1 MAAAFKFA
9 YNLSYKRLKMIQK
22 VEILKQTELLGRR
35 LTVYGTAQEPLF
47 LAKDVADWL
56 EHTNPSAMLKMIDDD
71 EKRKVFCNLP
81 NLNKDYKP
89 CESSS
94 YMGAN
99 YLFLT
104 EDGLYEVIMQSNLP
118 IAKQFKKGVKQ
129 ILKEIRTTG
138 GYIATQANET
148 PEMIM
153 ARALKV
159 AEYTIEEHEKRMK
172 ALAEENEAQ
181 KRINKQLEADTQ
193 MKAEEIK
200 KLTPDADYARQTLTA
215 VNTWNTNIIAKEMG
229 MSAVTLN
236 QHLQR
241 LGIQYKQ
248 HKVWILSAK
257 YQGKGYTKTQ
267 TYNYFNSAGEV
278 CTRMQQEW
286 TEVGRRW
293 LLELWK
299 QGKFSGSAV

>member
-1 MAAAFKFA
+1 M
-9 YNLSYKRLKMIQK
+9 
-22 VEILKQTELLGRR
+22 
-35 LTVYGTAQEPLF
+35 YGTAQEPLF
-47 LAKDVADWL
+47 LAKDIAEWI
-56 EHTNPSAMLKMIDDD
+56 EHSNPAAMLNTVDED
-71 EKRKVFCNLP
+71 EKGIRIVYTLGGDQKVNV
-81 NLNKDYKP
+81 
-89 CESSS
+89 
-94 YMGAN
+94 
-99 YLFLT
+99 LT
-104 EDGLYEVIMQSNLP
+104 EDGLYEVLMQSRKP

-138 GYIATQANET
+138 GYIATQVNET

-159 AEYTIEEHEKRMK
+159 AEHTIEEHEKRMK

-248 HKVWILSAK
+248 HKVWVLSAK

-293 LLELWK
+293 LLELWH

>member
-1 MAAAFKFA
+1 MQ
-9 YNLSYKRLKMIQK
+9 NLNEKSALERQVFNNSQFGELRISGTPDKPMFCLNDVCKALGLGNVTALKSRLDEKGFTTIKALTSGGNQQMIFINEPNLYRCIFQSRK
-22 VEILKQTELLGRR
+22 AEAEQFQDWVFNEIL
-35 LTVYGTAQEPLF
+35 
-47 LAKDVADWL
+47 
-56 EHTNPSAMLKMIDDD
+56 PSI
-71 EKRKVFCNLP
+71 RK
-81 NLNKDYKP
+81 
-89 CESSS
+89 S
-94 YMGAN
+94 
-99 YLFLT
+99 
-104 EDGLYEVIMQSNLP
+104 
-118 IAKQFKKGVKQ
+118 
-129 ILKEIRTTG
+129 G
-138 GYIATQANET
+138 GYIASQANET

-159 AEYTIEEHEKRMK
+159 AEHTIEEHEKRMK

-267 TYNYFNSAGEV
+267 TYNYFNSAGDV

>member
-1 MAAAFKFA
+1 MQ
-9 YNLSYKRLKMIQK
+9 NLNEKSALERQVFNNSQFGELRISGTPDKPMFCLNDVCKALGLGNVTALKSRLDEKGFTTIKALTSGGNQQMIFINEPNLYRCIFQSRK
-22 VEILKQTELLGRR
+22 AEAEQFQDWVFNEIL
-35 LTVYGTAQEPLF
+35 
-47 LAKDVADWL
+47 
-56 EHTNPSAMLKMIDDD
+56 PSI
-71 EKRKVFCNLP
+71 RK
-81 NLNKDYKP
+81 
-89 CESSS
+89 S
-94 YMGAN
+94 
-99 YLFLT
+99 
-104 EDGLYEVIMQSNLP
+104 
-118 IAKQFKKGVKQ
+118 
-129 ILKEIRTTG
+129 G
-138 GYIATQANET
+138 GYIATQVNET

-159 AEYTIEEHEKRMK
+159 AEHTIEEHEKRMK

-293 LLELWK
+293 LLELWN

>member
-1 MAAAFKFA
+1 MK
-9 YNLSYKRLKMIQK
+9 NEIQ
-22 VEILKQTELLGRR
+22 VLKQTELLGRR
-35 LTVYGTAQEPLF
+35 LTVYGTMQEPLF
-47 LAKDVADWL
+47 LAKDIAEWI
-56 EHTNPSAMLKMIDDD
+56 EHSNPAAMLNTVDED
-71 EKRKVFCNLP
+71 EKGIRIVYTPGGDQKVNV
-81 NLNKDYKP
+81 
-89 CESSS
+89 
-94 YMGAN
+94 
-99 YLFLT
+99 LT
-104 EDGLYEVIMQSNLP
+104 EDGLYEVLMQSRKP

-129 ILKEIRTTG
+129 ILKEIRMTG
-138 GYIATQANET
+138 GYIATQVNET

-159 AEYTIEEHEKRMK
+159 AEHTIEEHEKRMK

-248 HKVWILSAK
+248 HKVWVLSAK

-267 TYNYFNSAGEV
+267 TYNYLNSAGEV

-293 LLELWK
+293 LLELWH

>member
-1 MAAAFKFA
+1 MK
-9 YNLSYKRLKMIQK
+9 NEIQ
-22 VEILKQTELLGRR
+22 VLKQTELLGRR

-47 LAKDVADWL
+47 LAKDIAEWI
-56 EHTNPSAMLKMIDDD
+56 EHSNPAAMLNTVDDD
-71 EKRKVFCNLP
+71 EKGIRIVYTLGGDQKVNV
-81 NLNKDYKP
+81 
-89 CESSS
+89 
-94 YMGAN
+94 
-99 YLFLT
+99 LT
-104 EDGLYEVIMQSNLP
+104 EDGLYEVLMQSRKP

-138 GYIATQANET
+138 GYIVTQANET

-159 AEYTIEEHEKRMK
+159 AEHTIEEHEKKMK

-248 HKVWILSAK
+248 HKVWVLSAK

-293 LLELWK
+293 LLELWH

>member
-1 MAAAFKFA
+1 MK
-9 YNLSYKRLKMIQK
+9 NEIQ
-22 VEILKQTELLGRR
+22 VLKQTELLGRR
-35 LTVYGTAQEPLF
+35 LTVYGTMQEPLF
-47 LAKDVADWL
+47 LAKEVAELIEHSDVS
-56 EHTNPSAMLKMIDDD
+56 TMLRTVDED
-71 EKRKVFCNLP
+71 EKLTQTFFGSGQGREMWL
-81 NLNKDYKP
+81 
-89 CESSS
+89 
-94 YMGAN
+94 
-99 YLFLT
+99 LT
-104 EDGLYEVIMQSNLP
+104 ENGLYEILMQSRKP

-159 AEYTIEEHEKRMK
+159 AEHTIEEHEKKMK

-248 HKVWILSAK
+248 HKIWVLSAK

-293 LLELWK
+293 LLELWH

>member
-1 MAAAFKFA
+1 MFNNSQFGELRISGTPDKPMFCLNDVCKALGLGNVTALKSRLDEKGFTTIKALTSGGNQQMIFINEP
-9 YNLSYKRLKMIQK
+9 NLYRCIFQSRKAEAEQFQDW
-22 VEILKQTELLGRR
+22 VFNEIL
-35 LTVYGTAQEPLF
+35 
-47 LAKDVADWL
+47 
-56 EHTNPSAMLKMIDDD
+56 PSI
-71 EKRKVFCNLP
+71 RK
-81 NLNKDYKP
+81 
-89 CESSS
+89 S
-94 YMGAN
+94 
-99 YLFLT
+99 
-104 EDGLYEVIMQSNLP
+104 
-118 IAKQFKKGVKQ
+118 
-129 ILKEIRTTG
+129 G
-138 GYIATQANET
+138 GYIATQVNET

-159 AEYTIEEHEKRMK
+159 AEHTIEEHEKRMK

-248 HKVWILSAK
+248 HKVWVLSAK

-293 LLELWK
+293 LLELWH

>member
-1 MAAAFKFA
+1 MK
-9 YNLSYKRLKMIQK
+9 NEIQ
-22 VEILKQTELLGRR
+22 VLKQTELLGRR
-35 LTVYGTAQEPLF
+35 LTVYGTMQEPLF
-47 LAKDVADWL
+47 LAKDIAEWI
-56 EHTNPSAMLKMIDDD
+56 EHSNPAAMLNTVDDD
-71 EKRKVFCNLP
+71 EKGIRIVYTPGGDQKVNV
-81 NLNKDYKP
+81 
-89 CESSS
+89 
-94 YMGAN
+94 
-99 YLFLT
+99 LT
-104 EDGLYEVIMQSNLP
+104 EDGLYEVLMQSRKP

-159 AEYTIEEHEKRMK
+159 AEHTIEEHEKRMK

>member
-1 MAAAFKFA
+1 MK
-9 YNLSYKRLKMIQK
+9 NEIQ
-22 VEILKQTELLGRR
+22 VLKQTELLGRR

-47 LAKDVADWL
+47 LAKDIAEWI
-56 EHTNPSAMLKMIDDD
+56 EHSNPAAMLNTVDDD
-71 EKRKVFCNLP
+71 EKGIRIVYTLGGDQKVNV
-81 NLNKDYKP
+81 
-89 CESSS
+89 
-94 YMGAN
+94 
-99 YLFLT
+99 LT
-104 EDGLYEVIMQSNLP
+104 EDGLYEVLMQSRKP

-138 GYIATQANET
+138 GYIATQVNET

-159 AEYTIEEHEKRMK
+159 AEHTIEEHEKKMK

-248 HKVWILSAK
+248 HKVWVLSAK

-293 LLELWK
+293 LLELWH

>member
-1 MAAAFKFA
+1 MQ
-9 YNLSYKRLKMIQK
+9 NLNEKSALERQVFNNSQFGELRISGTPDKPMFCLNDVCKALGLGNVTALKSRLDEKGFTTIKALTSGGNQQMIFINEPNLYRCIFQSRK
-22 VEILKQTELLGRR
+22 AEAEQFQDWVFNEIL
-35 LTVYGTAQEPLF
+35 
-47 LAKDVADWL
+47 
-56 EHTNPSAMLKMIDDD
+56 PSI
-71 EKRKVFCNLP
+71 RK
-81 NLNKDYKP
+81 
-89 CESSS
+89 S
-94 YMGAN
+94 
-99 YLFLT
+99 
-104 EDGLYEVIMQSNLP
+104 
-118 IAKQFKKGVKQ
+118 
-129 ILKEIRTTG
+129 G
-138 GYIATQANET
+138 GYIATQVNET

-159 AEYTIEEHEKRMK
+159 AEHTIEEHEKRMK

-181 KRINKQLEADTQ
+181 KRIIMQLEADTQ

>member
-1 MAAAFKFA
+1 MK
-9 YNLSYKRLKMIQK
+9 NEIQ
-22 VEILKQTELLGRR
+22 VLKQTELLGRR
-35 LTVYGTAQEPLF
+35 LTVYGTMQEPLF
-47 LAKDVADWL
+47 LAKEVAELIEHSDVS
-56 EHTNPSAMLKMIDDD
+56 TMLRNVDED
-71 EKRKVFCNLP
+71 EKLTQTFFGSGQGREMWL
-81 NLNKDYKP
+81 
-89 CESSS
+89 
-94 YMGAN
+94 
-99 YLFLT
+99 LT
-104 EDGLYEVIMQSNLP
+104 ENGLYEILMQSRKP

-138 GYIATQANET
+138 GYIATQVNET

-159 AEYTIEEHEKRMK
+159 AEHTIEEHEKRMK

-193 MKAEEIK
+193 IKAEEIK

>member
-1 MAAAFKFA
+1 MV
-9 YNLSYKRLKMIQK
+9 KMNNEIQ
-22 VEILKQTELLGRR
+22 VLKQTELLGRQFE
-35 LTVYGTAQEPLF
+35 VYGSANEPLF
-47 LAKDVADWL
+47 KAKDVADIL
-56 EHTNPSAMLKMIDDD
+56 EVKNTSVLVQRIEEEEVTKL
-71 EKRKVFCNLP
+71 NLGG
-81 NLNKDYKP
+81 LQG
-89 CESSS
+89 ET
-94 YMGAN
+94 
-99 YLFLT
+99 LFLT
-104 EDGLYEVIMQSNLP
+104 EDGLYEALMQSRKP

-138 GYIATQANET
+138 GYIATQADET

-159 AEYTIEEHEKRMK
+159 AERTIEEHEKRMK

>member
-1 MAAAFKFA
+1 MQ
-9 YNLSYKRLKMIQK
+9 NLNEKSALERQVFNNSQFGELRISGTPDKPMFCLNDVCKALGLGNVTALKSRLDEKGFTTIKVLTSGGNQQMIFINEPNLYRCIFQSRK
-22 VEILKQTELLGRR
+22 AEAEQFQDWVFNEIL
-35 LTVYGTAQEPLF
+35 
-47 LAKDVADWL
+47 
-56 EHTNPSAMLKMIDDD
+56 PSI
-71 EKRKVFCNLP
+71 RK
-81 NLNKDYKP
+81 
-89 CESSS
+89 S
-94 YMGAN
+94 
-99 YLFLT
+99 
-104 EDGLYEVIMQSNLP
+104 
-118 IAKQFKKGVKQ
+118 
-129 ILKEIRTTG
+129 G
-138 GYIATQANET
+138 GYIATQVNET

-159 AEYTIEEHEKRMK
+159 AEHTIEEHEKRMK

-215 VNTWNTNIIAKEMG
+215 VNTWNTNIIAKEIG

>member
-1 MAAAFKFA
+1 MK
-9 YNLSYKRLKMIQK
+9 NEIQ
-22 VEILKQTELLGRR
+22 VLKQTELLGRR
-35 LTVYGTAQEPLF
+35 LTVYGTMQEPLF
-47 LAKDVADWL
+47 LAKDIAEWI
-56 EHTNPSAMLKMIDDD
+56 EHSNPAAMLNTVDDD
-71 EKRKVFCNLP
+71 EKGIRIVYTPGGDQKVNV
-81 NLNKDYKP
+81 
-89 CESSS
+89 
-94 YMGAN
+94 
-99 YLFLT
+99 LT
-104 EDGLYEVIMQSNLP
+104 EDGLYEVLMQSRKP

-159 AEYTIEEHEKRMK
+159 AEHTIEEHEKKMK

-193 MKAEEIK
+193 IKAEEIK

-248 HKVWILSAK
+248 HKVWVLSAK

-293 LLELWK
+293 LLELWH

>member
-1 MAAAFKFA
+1 MQ
-9 YNLSYKRLKMIQK
+9 NLNEKSALERQVFNNSQFGELRISGTPDKPMFCLNDVCKALGLGNVTALKSRLDEKGFTTIKALTSGGNQQMIFINEPNLYRCIFQSRK
-22 VEILKQTELLGRR
+22 AEAEQFQDWVFNEIL
-35 LTVYGTAQEPLF
+35 
-47 LAKDVADWL
+47 
-56 EHTNPSAMLKMIDDD
+56 PSI
-71 EKRKVFCNLP
+71 RK
-81 NLNKDYKP
+81 
-89 CESSS
+89 S
-94 YMGAN
+94 
-99 YLFLT
+99 
-104 EDGLYEVIMQSNLP
+104 
-118 IAKQFKKGVKQ
+118 
-129 ILKEIRTTG
+129 G

-159 AEYTIEEHEKRMK
+159 AEHTIEEHEKRMK

-248 HKVWILSAK
+248 HKVWVLSAK

-293 LLELWK
+293 LLELWH

>member
-1 MAAAFKFA
+1 MK
-9 YNLSYKRLKMIQK
+9 NEIQ
-22 VEILKQTELLGRR
+22 VLKQTELLGRR
-35 LTVYGTAQEPLF
+35 LTVYGTMQEPLF
-47 LAKDVADWL
+47 LAKDIAEWI
-56 EHTNPSAMLKMIDDD
+56 EHSNPAAMLNTVDDD
-71 EKRKVFCNLP
+71 EKGIRIVYTLGGDQKVNV
-81 NLNKDYKP
+81 
-89 CESSS
+89 
-94 YMGAN
+94 
-99 YLFLT
+99 LT
-104 EDGLYEVIMQSNLP
+104 EDGLYEVLMQSRKP

-159 AEYTIEEHEKRMK
+159 AEHTIEEHEKRMK

-248 HKVWILSAK
+248 HKVWVLSDK

>member
-1 MAAAFKFA
+1 MK
-9 YNLSYKRLKMIQK
+9 NEIQ
-22 VEILKQTELLGRR
+22 VLKQTELLGRQ
-35 LTVYGTAQEPLF
+35 LTVYGTMQEPLF
-47 LAKDVADWL
+47 LAKEVAELIEHSDVS
-56 EHTNPSAMLKMIDDD
+56 TMLRTVDED
-71 EKRKVFCNLP
+71 EKLTQTFFGSGQGREMRL
-81 NLNKDYKP
+81 
-89 CESSS
+89 
-94 YMGAN
+94 
-99 YLFLT
+99 LT
-104 EDGLYEVIMQSNLP
+104 ENGLYEILMQSRKP

-138 GYIATQANET
+138 GYIATQVNET

-159 AEYTIEEHEKRMK
+159 AEHTIEEHEKRMK

>member
-1 MAAAFKFA
+1 MQ
-9 YNLSYKRLKMIQK
+9 NLNEKSALERQVFNNSQFGELRISGTPDKPMFCLNDVCKALGLGNVTALKSRLDEKGFTTIKALTSGGNQQMIFINEPNLYRCIFQSRK
-22 VEILKQTELLGRR
+22 AEAEQFQDWVFNEIL
-35 LTVYGTAQEPLF
+35 
-47 LAKDVADWL
+47 
-56 EHTNPSAMLKMIDDD
+56 PSI
-71 EKRKVFCNLP
+71 RK
-81 NLNKDYKP
+81 
-89 CESSS
+89 S
-94 YMGAN
+94 
-99 YLFLT
+99 
-104 EDGLYEVIMQSNLP
+104 
-118 IAKQFKKGVKQ
+118 
-129 ILKEIRTTG
+129 G
-138 GYIATQANET
+138 GYIATQVNET

-159 AEYTIEEHEKRMK
+159 AEHTIEEHEKRMK

-286 TEVGRRW
+286 TEIGRRW

>member
-1 MAAAFKFA
+1 MK
-9 YNLSYKRLKMIQK
+9 NEIQ
-22 VEILKQTELLGRR
+22 VLKQTELLGRR
-35 LTVYGTAQEPLF
+35 LTVYGTMQEPLF
-47 LAKDVADWL
+47 LAKEVAELIEHSDVS
-56 EHTNPSAMLKMIDDD
+56 TMLRTVDED
-71 EKRKVFCNLP
+71 EKLTQTFFGSGQGREMWL
-81 NLNKDYKP
+81 
-89 CESSS
+89 
-94 YMGAN
+94 
-99 YLFLT
+99 LT
-104 EDGLYEVIMQSNLP
+104 ENGLYEILMQSRKP

-138 GYIATQANET
+138 GYIATQVNET

-159 AEYTIEEHEKRMK
+159 AEHTIEGHEKRMK

-248 HKVWILSAK
+248 HKVWVLSAK

-293 LLELWK
+293 LLELWH

>member
-1 MAAAFKFA
+1 MK
-9 YNLSYKRLKMIQK
+9 NEIQ
-22 VEILKQTELLGRR
+22 VLKQTELLGRR

-47 LAKDVADWL
+47 LAKDIAEWI
-56 EHTNPSAMLKMIDDD
+56 EHSNPAAMLNTVDED
-71 EKRKVFCNLP
+71 EKGIRIVYTLGGDQKVNV
-81 NLNKDYKP
+81 
-89 CESSS
+89 
-94 YMGAN
+94 
-99 YLFLT
+99 LT
-104 EDGLYEVIMQSNLP
+104 EDGLYEVLMQSRKP

-138 GYIATQANET
+138 GYIATQVNET

-159 AEYTIEEHEKRMK
+159 AEHTIEEHEKRMK

-248 HKVWILSAK
+248 HKVWVLSAK

-293 LLELWK
+293 LLELWH
-299 QGKFSGSAV
+299 QGTFSGSAV

>member
-1 MAAAFKFA
+1 MQ
-9 YNLSYKRLKMIQK
+9 NLNEKSALERQVFNNSQFGELRISGTPDKPMFCLNDVCKALGLGNVTALKSRLDEKGFTTIKALTSGGNQQMIFINEPNLYRCIFQSRK
-22 VEILKQTELLGRR
+22 AEAEQFQDWVFNEIL
-35 LTVYGTAQEPLF
+35 
-47 LAKDVADWL
+47 
-56 EHTNPSAMLKMIDDD
+56 PSI
-71 EKRKVFCNLP
+71 RK
-81 NLNKDYKP
+81 
-89 CESSS
+89 S
-94 YMGAN
+94 
-99 YLFLT
+99 
-104 EDGLYEVIMQSNLP
+104 
-118 IAKQFKKGVKQ
+118 
-129 ILKEIRTTG
+129 G

-159 AEYTIEEHEKRMK
+159 AEHTIEEHEKRMK

-248 HKVWILSAK
+248 HKVWVLSAK

>member
-1 MAAAFKFA
+1 MQ
-9 YNLSYKRLKMIQK
+9 NLNEKSALERQVFNNSQFGELRISGTPDKPMFCLNDVCKALGLGNVTALKSRLDEKGFTTIKALTSGGNQQMIFINEPNLYRCIFQSRK
-22 VEILKQTELLGRR
+22 AEAEQFQDWVFNEIL
-35 LTVYGTAQEPLF
+35 
-47 LAKDVADWL
+47 
-56 EHTNPSAMLKMIDDD
+56 PSI
-71 EKRKVFCNLP
+71 RK
-81 NLNKDYKP
+81 
-89 CESSS
+89 S
-94 YMGAN
+94 
-99 YLFLT
+99 
-104 EDGLYEVIMQSNLP
+104 
-118 IAKQFKKGVKQ
+118 
-129 ILKEIRTTG
+129 G
-138 GYIATQANET
+138 GYIATQVNET

-159 AEYTIEEHEKRMK
+159 AEHTIEEHEKRMK

-248 HKVWILSAK
+248 HKVWVLSAK

-293 LLELWK
+293 LLELWH

>member
-1 MAAAFKFA
+1 MK
-9 YNLSYKRLKMIQK
+9 NEIQ
-22 VEILKQTELLGRR
+22 VLKQTELLGRR
-35 LTVYGTAQEPLF
+35 LTVYGTMQEPLF
-47 LAKDVADWL
+47 LAKDIAEWI
-56 EHTNPSAMLKMIDDD
+56 EHSNPAAMLNTVDDD
-71 EKRKVFCNLP
+71 EKGIRIVYTPGGDQKVNV
-81 NLNKDYKP
+81 
-89 CESSS
+89 
-94 YMGAN
+94 
-99 YLFLT
+99 LT
-104 EDGLYEVIMQSNLP
+104 EDGLYEVLMQSRKP

-138 GYIATQANET
+138 GYIATQVNET

-159 AEYTIEEHEKRMK
+159 AEHTIEEHEKRMK

>member
-1 MAAAFKFA
+1 MK
-9 YNLSYKRLKMIQK
+9 NEIQ
-22 VEILKQTELLGRR
+22 VLKQTELLGRR

-47 LAKDVADWL
+47 LAKDIAEWI
-56 EHTNPSAMLKMIDDD
+56 EHSNPAAMLNTVDDD
-71 EKRKVFCNLP
+71 EKGIRIVYTLGGDQKVNV
-81 NLNKDYKP
+81 
-89 CESSS
+89 
-94 YMGAN
+94 
-99 YLFLT
+99 LT
-104 EDGLYEVIMQSNLP
+104 EDGLYEVLMQSRKP

-138 GYIATQANET
+138 GYIATQVNET

-159 AEYTIEEHEKRMK
+159 AEHTIEDHEKRMK

-181 KRINKQLEADTQ
+181 KLRNKQLEADTQ
-193 MKAEEIK
+193 IKAEEIK

-248 HKVWILSAK
+248 HKVWVLSAK

-293 LLELWK
+293 LLELWH

>member
-1 MAAAFKFA
+1 
-9 YNLSYKRLKMIQK
+9 MIQK

-56 EHTNPSAMLKMIDDD
+56 EHTNPSAMLKMVDDD

-104 EDGLYEVIMQSNLP
+104 EDGLYEVLMQSNLP

-159 AEYTIEEHEKRMK
+159 AEHTIEEHEKKMK
-172 ALAEENEAQ
+172 ALAEENEQAKLQ
-181 KRINKQLEADTQ
+181 NKLLEADNEQ
-193 MKAEEIK
+193 KQGEIK
-200 KLTPDADYARQTLTA
+200 KMTPFADYAQKTLLST
-215 VNTWNTNIIAKEMG
+215 NTYNTNLIAKEMG
-229 MSAVTLN
+229 MSAKTLN
-236 QHLQR
+236 QHLKR

-248 HKVWILSAK
+248 HDVWVLTSK
-257 YQGKGYTKTQ
+257 YVDKGYTKT
-267 TYNYFNSAGEV
+267 TTFNYTATDGTQRS
-278 CTRMQQEW
+278 RMQTEW
-286 TEVGRRW
+286 TERGRAFIHWLHENGRFSLAVGCP
-293 LLELWK
+293 E
-299 QGKFSGSAV
+299 

>member
-1 MAAAFKFA
+1 MK
-9 YNLSYKRLKMIQK
+9 NEIQ
-22 VEILKQTELLGRR
+22 VLKQTELLGRR
-35 LTVYGTAQEPLF
+35 LTVYGTMQEPLF
-47 LAKDVADWL
+47 LAKDIAEWI
-56 EHTNPSAMLKMIDDD
+56 EHSNPAAMLNTVDED
-71 EKRKVFCNLP
+71 EKGIRIVYTPGGDQKVNV
-81 NLNKDYKP
+81 
-89 CESSS
+89 
-94 YMGAN
+94 
-99 YLFLT
+99 LT
-104 EDGLYEVIMQSNLP
+104 EDGLYEVLMQSRKP

-138 GYIATQANET
+138 GYIATQVNET

-159 AEYTIEEHEKRMK
+159 AEHTIEEHEKRMK

-248 HKVWILSAK
+248 HKVWVLSAK

-267 TYNYFNSAGEV
+267 TYNYLNSAGEV

-293 LLELWK
+293 LLELWH

>member
-1 MAAAFKFA
+1 MQ
-9 YNLSYKRLKMIQK
+9 NLNEKSALERQVFNNSQFGELRISGTPDKPMFCLNDVCKALGLGNVTALKSRLDEKGFTTIKALTSGGNQQMIFINEPNLYRCIFQSRK
-22 VEILKQTELLGRR
+22 AEAEQFQDWVFNEIL
-35 LTVYGTAQEPLF
+35 
-47 LAKDVADWL
+47 
-56 EHTNPSAMLKMIDDD
+56 PSI
-71 EKRKVFCNLP
+71 RK
-81 NLNKDYKP
+81 
-89 CESSS
+89 SGS
-94 YMGAN
+94 
-99 YLFLT
+99 
-104 EDGLYEVIMQSNLP
+104 
-118 IAKQFKKGVKQ
+118 
-129 ILKEIRTTG
+129 
-138 GYIATQANET
+138 YIATQANET

-159 AEYTIEEHEKRMK
+159 AEHTIEEHEKRIK

-181 KRINKQLEADTQ
+181 KRLNKQLEADTQ

>member
-1 MAAAFKFA
+1 MQ
-9 YNLSYKRLKMIQK
+9 NLNEKSALERQVFNNSQFGELRISGTPDKPMFCLNDVCKALGLGNVTALKSRLDEKGFTTIKALTLGGCQQMIFINEPNLYRCIFQSRK
-22 VEILKQTELLGRR
+22 AEAEQFQDWVFNEIL
-35 LTVYGTAQEPLF
+35 
-47 LAKDVADWL
+47 
-56 EHTNPSAMLKMIDDD
+56 PSI
-71 EKRKVFCNLP
+71 RK
-81 NLNKDYKP
+81 
-89 CESSS
+89 S
-94 YMGAN
+94 
-99 YLFLT
+99 
-104 EDGLYEVIMQSNLP
+104 
-118 IAKQFKKGVKQ
+118 
-129 ILKEIRTTG
+129 G
-138 GYIATQANET
+138 GYIATQVNET

-159 AEYTIEEHEKRMK
+159 AEHTIEEHEKRMK

-248 HKVWILSAK
+248 HKVWVLSAK

-293 LLELWK
+293 LLELWH
-299 QGKFSGSAV
+299 QGKFNGSAV

>member
-1 MAAAFKFA
+1 MK
-9 YNLSYKRLKMIQK
+9 NEIQ
-22 VEILKQTELLGRR
+22 VLKQTELLGRR
-35 LTVYGTAQEPLF
+35 LTVYGTMQEPLF
-47 LAKDVADWL
+47 LAKDIAEWI
-56 EHTNPSAMLKMIDDD
+56 EHSNPAAMLNTVDDD
-71 EKRKVFCNLP
+71 EKGIRIVYTPGGDQKVNV
-81 NLNKDYKP
+81 
-89 CESSS
+89 
-94 YMGAN
+94 
-99 YLFLT
+99 LT
-104 EDGLYEVIMQSNLP
+104 EDGLYEVLMQSRKP

-159 AEYTIEEHEKRMK
+159 AEHTIEEHEKRMK

-200 KLTPDADYARQTLTA
+200 KLTPDADYARQTRTA

-248 HKVWILSAK
+248 HKVWVLSAK

>member
-1 MAAAFKFA
+1 MK
-9 YNLSYKRLKMIQK
+9 NEIQ
-22 VEILKQTELLGRR
+22 VLKQTELLGRR
-35 LTVYGTAQEPLF
+35 LTVYGTMQEPLF
-47 LAKDVADWL
+47 LAKDISEWL
-56 EHTNPSAMLKMIDDD
+56 EHTNTAMMLKMIDDD
-71 EKRKVFCNLP
+71 EKTKIYGILP
-81 NLNKDYKP
+81 NLNKVYSG
-89 CESSS
+89 CESGTYNGS
-94 YMGAN
+94 YHS
-99 YLFLT
+99 FLT
-104 EDGLYEVIMQSNLP
+104 EDGLYEVLMQSNLP

-138 GYIATQANET
+138 GYIATQVNET

-159 AEYTIEEHEKRMK
+159 AEHTIEEHEKRMK

-248 HKVWILSAK
+248 HKVWVLSAK

-293 LLELWK
+293 LLELWH
-299 QGKFSGSAV
+299 QGKFNGSAV

>member
-1 MAAAFKFA
+1 MK
-9 YNLSYKRLKMIQK
+9 NEIQ
-22 VEILKQTELLGRR
+22 VLKQTELLGRR
-35 LTVYGTAQEPLF
+35 LTVYGTMQEPLF
-47 LAKDVADWL
+47 LAKDIAEWI
-56 EHTNPSAMLKMIDDD
+56 EHSNPAAMLNTVDDD
-71 EKRKVFCNLP
+71 EKGIRIVYTPGGDQKVNV
-81 NLNKDYKP
+81 
-89 CESSS
+89 
-94 YMGAN
+94 
-99 YLFLT
+99 LT
-104 EDGLYEVIMQSNLP
+104 EDGLYEVLMQSRKP

-138 GYIATQANET
+138 GYIATQVNET

-159 AEYTIEEHEKRMK
+159 AEHTIEEHEKRMK

-200 KLTPDADYARQTLTA
+200 KLTPDADYARQILTA

>member
-9 YNLSYKRLKMIQK
+9 YNVSQKWLKMKNEIQ
-22 VEILKQTELLGRR
+22 VLKQTELLGRR
-35 LTVYGTAQEPLF
+35 LTVYGTMQEPLF
-47 LAKDVADWL
+47 LAREVAEWIEHSDVSTMIRVVDTD
-56 EHTNPSAMLKMIDDD
+56 EKVSMTNPNNVCGGQNAW
-71 EKRKVFCNLP
+71 
-81 NLNKDYKP
+81 
-89 CESSS
+89 
-94 YMGAN
+94 
-99 YLFLT
+99 FLT
-104 EDGLYEVIMQSNLP
+104 EDGLYEVLMQSRKP

-159 AEYTIEEHEKRMK
+159 AEHTIEEHERKMK

-257 YQGKGYTKTQ
+257 YQGKGYAKTQ

>member
-1 MAAAFKFA
+1 MQ
-9 YNLSYKRLKMIQK
+9 NLNEKSALERQVFNNSQFGELRISGTPDKPMFCLNDVCKALGLGNVTALKSRLDEKGFTTIKALTLGGCQQMIFINEPNLYRCIFQSRK
-22 VEILKQTELLGRR
+22 AEAEQFQDWVFNEIL
-35 LTVYGTAQEPLF
+35 
-47 LAKDVADWL
+47 
-56 EHTNPSAMLKMIDDD
+56 PSI
-71 EKRKVFCNLP
+71 RK
-81 NLNKDYKP
+81 
-89 CESSS
+89 S
-94 YMGAN
+94 
-99 YLFLT
+99 
-104 EDGLYEVIMQSNLP
+104 
-118 IAKQFKKGVKQ
+118 
-129 ILKEIRTTG
+129 G
-138 GYIATQANET
+138 GYIATQVNET

-159 AEYTIEEHEKRMK
+159 AEHTIEEHEKRMK

>member
-1 MAAAFKFA
+1 MK
-9 YNLSYKRLKMIQK
+9 NEIQ
-22 VEILKQTELLGRR
+22 VLKQTELLGRR
-35 LTVYGTAQEPLF
+35 LTVYGTMQEPLF
-47 LAKDVADWL
+47 LAKEVAELIEHSDVS
-56 EHTNPSAMLKMIDDD
+56 TMLRTVDED
-71 EKRKVFCNLP
+71 EKLTQTFFGSGQGREMWL
-81 NLNKDYKP
+81 
-89 CESSS
+89 
-94 YMGAN
+94 
-99 YLFLT
+99 LT
-104 EDGLYEVIMQSNLP
+104 ENGLYEILMQSRKP

-138 GYIATQANET
+138 GYIATQVNET

-159 AEYTIEEHEKRMK
+159 AEHTIEEHEKKMK

-248 HKVWILSAK
+248 HKVWVLSAK

-293 LLELWK
+293 LLELWH

>member
-1 MAAAFKFA
+1 
-9 YNLSYKRLKMIQK
+9 MIQK

-56 EHTNPSAMLKMIDDD
+56 EHTNPSAMLKMVDDD

-104 EDGLYEVIMQSNLP
+104 EDGLYEVLMQSNLP

-138 GYIATQANET
+138 GYIAAQANET

-159 AEYTIEEHEKRMK
+159 AEHTIEEHEKKMK
-172 ALAEENEAQ
+172 ALAEENEQAKLQ
-181 KRINKQLEADTQ
+181 NKLLEADNEQ
-193 MKAEEIK
+193 KQGEIK
-200 KLTPDADYARQTLTA
+200 KMTPFADYAQKTLLST
-215 VNTWNTNIIAKEMG
+215 NTYNTNLIAKEMG
-229 MSAVTLN
+229 MSAKTLN
-236 QHLQR
+236 QHLKR

-248 HKVWILSAK
+248 HDVWVLTSK
-257 YQGKGYTKTQ
+257 YVDKGYTKT
-267 TYNYFNSAGEV
+267 TTFNYTATDGTQRS
-278 CTRMQQEW
+278 RMQTEW
-286 TEVGRRW
+286 TERGRAFIHWLHENGRFSLAVGCP
-293 LLELWK
+293 E
-299 QGKFSGSAV
+299 